1 MKDDHRHAD
10 PCCRALAL
18 SEVVGGTRVT
28 AFVRKAIAEQTKD
41 KTSAIVLPVFDYVTM
56 LLDAD
61 AEIRPLGR
69 ETALGWFAR
78 PEGVAAEGV
87 VQYGRCH
94 RWQRRH
100 GVRA

>member
-1 MKDDHRHAD
+1 M
-10 PCCRALAL
+10 
-18 SEVVGGTRVT
+18 GGIRVT
-28 AFVRKAIAEQTKD
+28 AFVREAIAEQTKD